1 MLNWNVMVKVHEH
14 SFSKAYLLLEELG
27 KVYQS
32 DFENV
37 LLLEVDSVPSF
48 LENLNDK
55 LSNEPSL
62 LKNFSRIVPVTSA
75 FSFQS
80 VTEFET
86 KAKEVVSDWLS
97 KLAGKSFYV
106 DMHRLGLKGQ
116 ISSDYEED
124 FLDRTLLEELEK
136 MGSPGQ
142 IDFEDPDALVA
153 VETVSHQAGL
163 ACWTR
168 EDLQRYPWLKLG

>member
-1 MLNWNVMVKVHEH
+1 MLDWNVIVKVHEH
-14 SFSKAYLLLEELG
+14 SFSPAYLLLEELG

-32 DFENV
+32 DFEDV
-37 LLLEVDSVPSF
+37 LLLKVESVADF
-48 LENLNDK
+48 LEKFNHK
-55 LSNEPSL
+55 LAKEPNI
-62 LKNFSRIVPVTSA
+62 LKNFSRIVPVTA
-75 FSFQS
+75 TFSFQS

-86 KAKEVVSDWLS
+86 KAKEVVLSWLPN
-97 KLAGKSFYV
+97 LAAKSFYV

-116 ISSDYEED
+116 ISSNVEED

-136 MGSPGQ
+136 MGNPGMV
-142 IDFEDPDALVA
+142 DFADPDVLIA

-163 ACWTR
+163 SFWTR

>member
-1 MLNWNVMVKVHEH
+1 MLDWNVIVKVQEH
-14 SFSKAYLLLEELG
+14 SFSRAYLLLEELG
-27 KVYQS
+27 KVSQS

-37 LLLEVDSVPSF
+37 LLLKVDSIYSF
-48 LENLNDK
+48 MDDFNRK
-55 LSNEPSL
+55 LAKEPRL
-62 LKNFSRIVPVTSA
+62 LKSFSRIVPLNTI

-86 KAKEVVSDWLS
+86 KAKEIALS
-97 KLAGKSFYV
+97 LLPNLADRSFYV

-116 ISSDYEED
+116 ISSEVEED

-136 MGSPGQ
+136 RGSSATV
-142 IDFEDPDALVA
+142 DFEDPDVLIA

-168 EDLQRYPWLKLG
+168 EDLQNYPWLKLG